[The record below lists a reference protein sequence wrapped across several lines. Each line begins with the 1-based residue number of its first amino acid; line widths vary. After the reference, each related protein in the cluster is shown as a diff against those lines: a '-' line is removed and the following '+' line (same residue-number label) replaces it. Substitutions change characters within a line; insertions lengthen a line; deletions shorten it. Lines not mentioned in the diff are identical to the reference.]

1 MSIEVVRE
9 DKGKGLEV
17 QLRVTIPAEELDHQR
32 TLKLKEWAHKV
43 KLPGFRPGRV
53 PAHEVRKRYESA
65 AHQEL
70 LQKMIQDSLQE
81 AIRQVDVEPVAQP
94 TINIKS
100 SAIGSML
107 EYQVNFEQ
115 YPEIKLAKFESC
127 TVKTPITTLP
137 EKEVTAAI
145 EKVRQQ
151 NRQFEIVEKPA
162 ELNNELV
169 VDFKGLINGEPF
181 EGGSA
186 SGYKLILGQGR
197 MLADFETPL
206 LGKCAG
212 DTVEFPLTFPKDY
225 HSQHLAGQSV
235 HFTVKIYTVASGDLP
250 ELNEKFFKHLGLN
263 PPTQTV
269 FEAEVK
275 QPLQSQLD
283 QQVRELAKRRVFD
296 MLISKHK
303 VQLPEVLVEETLK
316 NLEKDHTKQHKSPPS
331 TREQKS
337 LLKMAQ
343 RQVSLGLIMR
353 EIMRAQAIQLD
364 ELRVESAIRA
374 LAVPYVDSSVFVK
387 WYQEDPARM
396 EQIRSRVLE
405 DQVVDWVLSKVK
417 VKDEKVAY
425 HQVTTLLA
433 KE

>member
-17 QLRVTIPAEELDHQR
+17 QLRVTIPAEELDQQR
-32 TLKLKEWAHKV
+32 ALKLKEWAQKV
-43 KLPGFRPGRV
+43 QLPGFRRGRV
-53 PAHEVRKRYESA
+53 PAAEVRKRYESA

-70 LQKMIQDSLQE
+70 LQTMIQESLQE

-94 TINIKS
+94 KLNIKS

-127 TVKTPITTLP
+127 TVKKPITDLP
-137 EKEVTAAI
+137 EKEVQAAI
-145 EKVRQQ
+145 EKVCQQ
-151 NRQFEIVEKPA
+151 NRQFEVVEKPA
-162 ELNNELV
+162 ELDNELV
-169 VDFKGLINGEPF
+169 VDFKGLMNGEPF

-197 MLADFETPL
+197 MLEDFETPL

-212 DTVEFPLTFPKDY
+212 DTVEFPLTFPADY
-225 HSQHLAGQSV
+225 HSQNLAGQSV
-235 HFTVKIYTVASGDLP
+235 HFTVKIHTVASGDLP

-263 PPTQTV
+263 PPTQAV
-269 FEAEVK
+269 FETEVK
-275 QPLQSQLD
+275 EPLQSQLD
-283 QQVRELAKRRVFD
+283 QQLWELSKRRVFD
-296 MLISKHK
+296 VLISKHK

-316 NLEKDHTKQHKSPPS
+316 NLEQDHKKKNNSPPS

-353 EIMRAQAIQLD
+353 EIMRDQAIQLD

-387 WYQEDPARM
+387 WYREDPARM

-417 VKDEKVAY
+417 VKDETVAY
-425 HQVTTLLA
+425 HQVATLLE